1 MRRPMPRRRLL
12 PVLLPFLLAITSGA
26 TPAFAQAAA
35 NQDVLAALLT
45 EVRALRVAMEQMA
58 SAGPRIQIAFG
69 RLQLQE
75 QRVQTIIR
83 HHTDVQ
89 EHVEAAQRQA
99 DDMAQQI
106 EIAQDQLQQVTEPG
120 RRQQLELELKVLTQQ
135 QKQLAAEVQRLRA
148 EEIDLSQQVATEQNR
163 WMEIEHMLEDLE
175 RTLKR

>member
-1 MRRPMPRRRLL
+1 MLL
-12 PVLLPFLLAITSGA
+12 SFLAIASGA

-35 NQDVLAALLT
+35 NQDVLAALLS

-83 HHTDVQ
+83 RHADVQ
-89 EHVEAAQRQA
+89 ERVESAQRDA
-99 DDMAQQI
+99 DNITQQI
-106 EIAQDQLQQVTEPG
+106 ELFQDELPQVTDQA
-120 RRQQLELELKVLTQQ
+120 RRQLMERELLVMTQH
-135 QKQLAAEVQRLRA
+135 QKQVAAEVQRLRV
-148 EEIDLSQQVATEQNR
+148 EEIDLAQQVATEQNR
-163 WMEIEHMLEDLE
+163 WMDFDRSLQELE